1 MYFENERNHGL
12 SVTTRDG
19 YNGMCFYIL
28 ADNKCFSSLYQWKGS
43 GDACTCVVI
52 SKPLLNAVAI
62 KQHLISTFKL
72 AIPNKPEPRKV
83 GRKDMGPA
91 LEFLILGIRGEFQT
105 NINVHLIK

>member
-1 MYFENERNHGL
+1 MVIMVCVCTF
-12 SVTTRDG
+12 
-19 YNGMCFYIL
+19 L

-52 SKPLLNAVAI
+52 SRPLLNAVAI

-72 AIPNKPEPRKV
+72 AIPNKPEPGKI